1 MKRSGKQTVVRLPAL
16 VGAERLAR
24 VRQGACL
31 RSHARGGFTLV
42 EALIATALLGFSLIV
57 MFGFHSQAV
66 RSNMHAR
73 KITDCTYLAQLQME
87 RLISLPWD
95 ETSRPTALTDLGAD
109 SSSSDSW
116 ADLPHPSGG
125 PTAVTAAASTTSA
138 GFDEPSYHVTW
149 DIEEMDSEPTWLRMR
164 VRCKYQDKA
173 FNVWKGT
180 TISSYR
186 FRDP

>member
-1 MKRSGKQTVVRLPAL
+1 MMFPKMRVMARPSAL
-16 VGAERLAR
+16 RGAGLLAR
-24 VRQGACL
+24 GRSSAAVR
-31 RSHARGGFTLV
+31 ARDGFTLV

-87 RLISLPWD
+87 RLIALPWTD
-95 ETSRPTALTDLGAD
+95 TSRPTALTDLGSD

-116 ADLPHPSGG
+116 ADLPHPAGG
-125 PTAVTAAASTTSA
+125 PTAVNASYTTDTDDGNPTYFVS
-138 GFDEPSYHVTW
+138 W
-149 DIEEMDSEPTWLRMR
+149 DIEEMDADATWLRLR
-164 VRCKYQDKA
+164 VRCKYKDKA

-180 TISSYR
+180 SISSYR
-186 FRDP
+186 FRDPS